1 MVRKSRKK
9 SRKRR
14 GGESVWGGPNGG
26 SCAKLQDKVTKFTDL
41 YSSISEKCKKK
52 AGEHCPKI
60 CTNFKGSFSNTQPAS
75 QPASAAPAS
84 AAPKPKISGLCKNP
98 QWKKENPT
106 KCGTAFGPS
115 PKPASAAPQPK
126 KKISGLCKNP
136 QWKKENPTKCGQ
148 AGGRRKTKRRKRK
161 RTKRK
166 RTKHRRTKRRKRR
179 KRRKSRKR
187 Q

>member
-14 GGESVWGGPNGG
+14 GGDSVWGGPNGG

-60 CTNFKGSFSNTQPAS
+60 CENFKGSFSNTQQAS
-75 QPASAAPAS
+75 QPASQPVAS
-84 AAPKPKISGLCKNP
+84 QPKKKISGLCKNP

-106 KCGTAFGPS
+106 KCGTSFGPA
-115 PKPASAAPQPK
+115 PKPVSAPIASQP
-126 KKISGLCKNP
+126 KISGLCKNP

-148 AGGRRKTKRRKRK
+148 AGGRRKTKRRKNKRK

-166 RTKHRRTKRRKRR
+166 RTKHRRTKRK

>member
-60 CTNFKGSFSNTQPAS
+60 CENFKGSFSNTQQAS
-75 QPASAAPAS
+75 QPASQPVAS
-84 AAPKPKISGLCKNP
+84 
-98 QWKKENPT
+98 
-106 KCGTAFGPS
+106 
-115 PKPASAAPQPK
+115 QP
-126 KKISGLCKNP
+126 KISGLCKNP

-148 AGGRRKTKRRKRK
+148 AGGRRKTKRRKRRKTK
-161 RTKRK
+161 RRKTKRK
-166 RTKHRRTKRRKRR
+166 RKHRVKRRRR
-179 KRRKSRKR
+179 TRRRKSRKR